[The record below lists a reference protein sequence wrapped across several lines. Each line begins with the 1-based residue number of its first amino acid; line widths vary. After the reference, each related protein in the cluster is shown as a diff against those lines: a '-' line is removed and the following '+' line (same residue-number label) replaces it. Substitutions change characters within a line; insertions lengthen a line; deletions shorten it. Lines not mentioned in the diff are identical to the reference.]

1 MYTLGIDLHKNFA
14 FWSLLDP
21 DGSVLW
27 QKKLE
32 TNLDLA
38 KEEAQKL
45 PKPCQAVL
53 EPTGCFSLYAERLK
67 EAGVDPH
74 LAHPLEVKLI
84 AKSKSKNDKI
94 DATILAQLLRS
105 NFLPEAYLPS
115 KDIKELRSFIQFRS
129 KIVSTKTRAKTRMRM
144 LLNSLN
150 IKTDI
155 TDLFGVKGIKFLEA
169 LNLSPLMAI
178 QRDELIRTVNTCNGQ
193 LKTIN
198 AVILELAEKDDD
210 IQRIMTI
217 PTIGPVVATV
227 IKAYVADFKRFPNAD
242 KLASYAGLVPSVRQ
256 SGDKEAHGH
265 ITKQGPGML
274 RWALVQSAAIVR
286 PSHGD
291 LYKFYNKKKV
301 KIGVKKARI
310 ALAKKLLTISY
321 RVVIDKTEYIDMSK
335 KEMDKTC

>member
-14 FWSLLDP
+14 FWSLLNP
-21 DGSVLW
+21 DGDVLW

-32 TNLDLA
+32 TDLDLIN
-38 KEEAQKL
+38 EEAKDI
-45 PKPCQAVL
+45 PGPCQAVL
-53 EPTGCFSLYAERLK
+53 EPTGCFALYAEKLR
-67 EAGVDPH
+67 ESGIEPH

-84 AKSKSKNDKI
+84 AKSKNKNDKI
-94 DATILAQLLRS
+94 DATILAQLLRA
-105 NFLPEAYLPS
+105 NFLPEAYLPT

-129 KIVSTKTRAKTRMRM
+129 KVVSTKIRAKTRMRM

-155 TDLFGVKGIKFLEA
+155 TDLFGVKGLKFLED
-169 LNLSPLMAI
+169 LKLSPLTAI
-178 QRDELIRTVNTCNGQ
+178 QRDELIRTVGACNSQ

-198 AVILELAEKDDD
+198 AVINEIAEKDDD
-210 IQRIMTI
+210 IQRMMTI
-217 PTIGPVVATV
+217 PTIGPLVATT

-242 KLASYAGLVPSVRQ
+242 KLACYAGLVPSVRQ

-274 RWALVQSAAIVR
+274 RWALVQSAAITR
-286 PSHGD
+286 PSHGE
-291 LYKFYNKKKV
+291 LHKYYQKKKA

-321 RVVIDKTEYIDMSK
+321 RVVIDKTEYIDKSK

>member
-1 MYTLGIDLHKNFA
+1 MYTLGIDLHKNFT

-21 DGSVLW
+21 DGQVLW

-32 TNLDLA
+32 TDLDLA

-53 EPTGCFSLYAERLK
+53 EPTGCFHLYAEKLK
-67 EAGVDPH
+67 ESGVEPH
-74 LAHPLEVKLI
+74 LAHPLEVSLI
-84 AKSKSKNDKI
+84 AKSKNKNDKI
-94 DATILAQLLRS
+94 DATILAQLLRT

-129 KIVSTKTRAKTRMRM
+129 KIVSTKTRAKVRMRM

-155 TDLFGVKGIKFLEA
+155 TDLFGVKGIKFLEE
-169 LNLSPLMAI
+169 LKLSPLMRI
-178 QRDELIRTVNTCNGQ
+178 QRDELTRTVAACNSQ

-198 AVILELAEKDDD
+198 AVIKAIAERDDD

-217 PTIGPVVATV
+217 PTIGPVVATT
-227 IKAYVADFKRFPNAD
+227 IKAYVADFKRFSSAD
-242 KLASYAGLVPSVRQ
+242 KLAAYAGLVPSVRQ
-256 SGDKEAHGH
+256 SGDKETHGH

-274 RWALVQSAAIVR
+274 RWALVQSAAIIR
-286 PSHGD
+286 PSHGE
-291 LYKFYNKKKV
+291 LYKFYNRKKV

-321 RVVIDKTEYIDMSK
+321 RVVIDKTEYIDKSK
-335 KEMDKTC
+335 KEEDKTC